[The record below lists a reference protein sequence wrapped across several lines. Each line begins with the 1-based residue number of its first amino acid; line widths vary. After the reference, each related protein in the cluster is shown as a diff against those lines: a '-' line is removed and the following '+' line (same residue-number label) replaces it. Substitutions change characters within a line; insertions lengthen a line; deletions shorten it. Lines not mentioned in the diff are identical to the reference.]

1 MRYIITIEKGNNN
14 MIDIGNRISQL
25 RQQKGITV
33 NRLANLAGISQSY
46 LRDVELGKK
55 QPTILYLSYICD
67 ALGIELKEF
76 FSEDDPKELVNEQLL
91 LEIEQ
96 LTPRQRNAL
105 LAFLKTI

>member
-1 MRYIITIEKGNNN
+1 
-14 MIDIGNRISQL
+14 MIDIGNRIRQL

-67 ALGIELKEF
+67 ALGIELKDF

-91 LEIEQ
+91 HEIEQ